1 MVLARLCVDLNGGL
15 PQLGGKL
22 TTSSTI
28 HAKAVVFRRVGH
40 VDSMRHI
47 HIALLRLPAIR
58 LVLAVYCTLF
68 PIFFS
73 QPPSIHHPATTIFV
87 NRASTCFYLRASL
100 TSHCQLAKS
109 LASLIAFPTLFFFLL
124 LTTTFFVRHNNVFST
139 NSRSKPDIGS
149 RLPKKEKRELEF

>member
-1 MVLARLCVDLNGGL
+1 MVLARRCVDLNGGL

-68 PIFFS
+68 PIFF
-73 QPPSIHHPATTIFV
+73 
-87 NRASTCFYLRASL
+87 
-100 TSHCQLAKS
+100 
-109 LASLIAFPTLFFFLL
+109 
-124 LTTTFFVRHNNVFST
+124 TTTFHPPSGKNNYRQSRVNMFLSSRFAHFSLSARQVSCELDCFSHFVLFSFAYY
-139 NSRSKPDIGS
+139 N
-149 RLPKKEKRELEF
+149 FFC

>member
-68 PIFFS
+68 PIFFHNHL
-73 QPPSIHHPATTIFV
+73 PSTIRQQQFSSIARQHV
-87 NRASTCFYLRASL
+87 FIFALRSLLIVSSPSLLRA
-100 TSHCQLAKS
+100 
-109 LASLIAFPTLFFFLL
+109 
-124 LTTTFFVRHNNVFST
+124 
-139 NSRSKPDIGS
+139 
-149 RLPKKEKRELEF
+149 